1 MLNVWG
7 DISNNET
14 SFMLKIKKEHI
25 IQETKVDHL
34 VKPLYVAD
42 RCVDM

>member
-14 SFMLKIKKEHI
+14 SFMLKIKK

-42 RCVDM
+42 RCEGM